1 VGVTEKEL
9 KKLRG
14 YYSSLLGQQQV
25 FDSIAASEWA
35 TKDAPVRVLAEEIER
50 IEADFPGLLPPF
62 RLKDFYSHPAYFSG
76 GAYYDVSG
84 IRSYLATALGKV
96 KAELD
101 AAEDRGP
108 AQSDY
113 LGYLEDSEVK
123 QLVRGITG
131 RFVQLGKGSPVHKA
145 KVALRK
151 DRVVLDVLVQ
161 RRIIQIIGD
170 KFYPCFLAEELE
182 DAATRNYVRNCTS
195 LVLKAL
201 KSLYEMTGASQL
213 SFDQVLTAATRQAGP
228 GTKPEMVRLGMLMAA
243 DFSGFVSGFGISD
256 EEGVN
261 SVCVGEG
268 IIDFE
273 SLDAAWNEEY
283 GARLVKAGQPPSA
296 SPVEPAPSAQA
307 RSRSTDEAPQA
318 PQSLETLPGKSLLL
332 SETEGMLKRGG
343 MVSVLFIDLDEFK
356 RVNDTQGHPAGD
368 ECLEAVVKITAEA
381 IFHKGKLYRWG
392 GDEFVVVLPNFE
404 VSEATATAERI
415 KEAIGSAN
423 LVSGARVTASLGVTS
438 SSQSGQW
445 TAGSLVDAA
454 DQAMYRSKD
463 AGRNRVTAHEA
474 AIGDERVSKAKPVLR
489 VPASELARRA
499 EAVELLMSLRQA
511 VSGNYM
517 ALVTNESDEEVSVGK
532 ISLERNGIELSQ
544 PGKPEQGERWII
556 APRSGRE
563 ITWAPAPDPVG
574 TLGMTQPH
582 PSSPVDIEMVVY
594 YEVLERRKVA
604 KRKILV
610 AVDYRNHRMDQFSP

>member
-1 VGVTEKEL
+1 MSGKEL

-25 FDSIAASEWA
+25 LDSIAASEWA
-35 TKDAPVRVLAEEIER
+35 TKEAPVRVLAEEIER

-62 RLKDFYSHPAYFSG
+62 TPKDFYSHPAYITG

-84 IRSYLATALGKV
+84 IRSYLATALGKLR
-96 KAELD
+96 AELD

-113 LGYLEDSEVK
+113 LGYLGDPEVK

-145 KVALRK
+145 KVALGKERF
-151 DRVVLDVLVQ
+151 VLDVLVQ

-182 DAATRNYVRNCTS
+182 DAATRNYIRNCTS

-201 KSLYEMTGASQL
+201 KSLYETTGASQL

-228 GTKPEMVRLGMLMAA
+228 GTEPEMVRLGMLMAA
-243 DFSGFVSGFGISD
+243 DFSNFVSGFGISD

-261 SVCVGEG
+261 SVSVGEG
-268 IIDFE
+268 VIDFE
-273 SLDAAWNEEY
+273 SLDAAWNEELA
-283 GARLVKAGQPPSA
+283 GRLVTAGQPPSA
-296 SPVEPAPSAQA
+296 SPLAPAPSAQA
-307 RSRSTDEAPQA
+307 RPGSTDGAPEA
-318 PQSLETLPGKSLLL
+318 PQSLEGLPGKSHLL
-332 SETEGMLKRGG
+332 SETERMLKRGG

-356 RVNDTQGHPAGD
+356 TVNDTQGHPAGD
-368 ECLEAVVKITAEA
+368 ECLEAVVKISADA
-381 IFHKGKLYRWG
+381 IFHKGKLYRYG

-404 VSEATATAERI
+404 ISEATATAERI
-415 KEAIGSAN
+415 REAIASAP
-423 LVSGARVTASLGVTS
+423 LVSGLGVTASLGVAS
-438 SSQSGQW
+438 SSRPGQW
-445 TAGSLVDAA
+445 TAESLVAAA

-463 AGRNRVTAHEA
+463 AGGNRVTVQEA
-474 AIGDERVSKAKPVLR
+474 AIGDECVSKAKPTLG
-489 VPASELARRA
+489 VPLGGVARRV
-499 EAVELLMSLRQA
+499 EAVELSISLRQA
-511 VSGNYM
+511 VSQSYI
-517 ALVTNESDEEVSVGK
+517 ALVRNESDEKVSVRK
-532 ISLERNGIELSQ
+532 ICIEKNGIELSE
-544 PGKPEQGERWII
+544 PGKPKEGEAWVI